1 MPLWLG
7 YFYIKIQQIMG
18 RQIFAAE
25 VSHEDTPL
33 AIREKLAANEA
44 TVKQHLRQLNLVAD
58 EVFVLSTCNRFTVY
72 IINNDISP
80 LTDFFAQYPGL
91 KGYVQFYYNTEES
104 VTHLFAVASGLLSP
118 IKGDHQILVQIRQ
131 AHKWALACNTIGIT
145 LDNLLGQALRIGKR
159 VRTET
164 GIDKFCSSVVDAGIE
179 LLYNR
184 LDSLHNKKFLII
196 GTGKIARLALKYL
209 YNEGIQN
216 IHIVSKDINRAHE
229 LANLYYVEAVDI
241 ENIHEH
247 VKNADVIIGGTHYEV
262 SLFPESYLS
271 GFFEHDKMWFIL
283 DFGMPRNFNSKL
295 AEHNAIELYNLDD
308 LKRLYKS
315 PLDAFG
321 GIEAAWTIVMR
332 EAKGFMEVL
341 AQLEFSPVLVAYW
354 NRLMYIKNREMNV
367 LLPKLDEQL
376 SQGDIDSIKKQAHKL
391 IRNMSGNSWDN
402 IRVLANNTQA
412 KNGRAAVNDLSDF
425 SQVKF
430 NISLN

>member
-1 MPLWLG
+1 MA
-7 YFYIKIQQIMG
+7 

-33 AIREKLAANEA
+33 AIREKLAADQA
-44 TVKQHLRQLNLVAD
+44 TVKQHLQHIGLTAD
-58 EVFVLSTCNRFTVY
+58 EVFILSTCNRFTVY
-72 IINNDISP
+72 IVNDTISP
-80 LTDFFAQYPGL
+80 LTEFFAQYPSL

-118 IKGDHQILVQIRQ
+118 IKGDHEVLDQIRQ
-131 AHKWALACNTIGIT
+131 SRKWALSCNSIGIT
-145 LDNLLGQALRIGKR
+145 LDNLLGQALRVGNR

-164 GIDKFCSSVVDAGIE
+164 GIDKFCSSVVDTGIE

-184 LDSLHNKKFLII
+184 LDALHDKKFLII

-216 IHIVSKDINRAHE
+216 IKIVSKDISRAHE
-229 LANLYYVEAVDI
+229 LANLYYVEAADI

-271 GFFEHDKMWFIL
+271 GFFEHSKMWFIL

-295 AEHNAIELYNLDD
+295 AEHNSIELYNLDD
-308 LKRLYKS
+308 LKRLHKS

-341 AQLEFSPVLVAYW
+341 LQLEFSPVLVAYW
-354 NRLMYIKNREMNV
+354 NRLLYIKNRELNV
-367 LLPKLDEQL
+367 LLPKLDNQL
-376 SQGDIDSIKKQAHKL
+376 SAVDIDRIKKQAHKL
-391 IRNMSGNSWDN
+391 IRNMSGNSWAT
-402 IRVLANNTQA
+402 IRVLGNNTKAENA
-412 KNGRAAVNDLSDF
+412 KALVTEIGTFD
-425 SQVKF
+425 QVKF

>member
-1 MPLWLG
+1 
-7 YFYIKIQQIMG
+7 MG
-18 RQIFAAE
+18 KQIFAAE

-33 AIREKLAANEA
+33 AIREKLAASEGV
-44 TVKQHLRQLNLVAD
+44 VKHHLQQLNLVTD

-72 IINNDISP
+72 IVNNDISP
-80 LTDFFAQYPGL
+80 LTDFFAQYPSL

-118 IKGDHQILVQIRQ
+118 IKGDHQILAQIKQ
-131 AHKWALACNTIGIT
+131 AHEWALSCNSIGIT
-145 LDNLLGQALRIGKR
+145 LDNLLRHAVRIGKR

-184 LDSLHNKKFLII
+184 LDALHNKKFLII

-216 IHIVSKDINRAHE
+216 IGIVSQDIGRAQE
-229 LANLYYVEAVDI
+229 LANLYYVEALDI

-271 GFFEHDKMWFIL
+271 GFFEHSKMWFIL

-295 AEHNAIELYNLDD
+295 AEHNSIELYNLDD
-308 LKRLYKS
+308 LKRLHKS

-321 GIEAAWTIVMR
+321 GIEGAWTIVMR
-332 EAKGFMEVL
+332 EAKAFMEVL
-341 AQLEFSPVLVAYW
+341 VQLEFSPVLVAYW
-354 NRLMYIKNREMNV
+354 NRLLYIKNRELNV
-367 LLPKLDEQL
+367 LLPKLDDQL
-376 SQGDIDSIKKQAHKL
+376 SAVDIEKIKKQAHKL
-391 IRNMSGNSWDN
+391 IRNMSGNSWDT
-402 IRVLANNTQA
+402 IRLMANNTQA
-412 KNGRAAVNDLSDF
+412 KNGKSLVENVGEF
-425 SQVKF
+425 SQVRF

>member
-1 MPLWLG
+1 
-7 YFYIKIQQIMG
+7 MG

-33 AIREKLAANEA
+33 AIREKLAATEA
-44 TVKQHLRQLNLVAD
+44 TVKQHLRHLNLVAD

-80 LTDFFAQYPGL
+80 LTDFFAQFPVL

-118 IKGDHQILVQIRQ
+118 IKGDHEILEQIKL
-131 AHKWALACNTIGIT
+131 AHQWALACNTIGIT
-145 LDNLLGQALRIGKR
+145 FDNLLRQALRIGTR

-184 LDSLHNKKFLII
+184 LDTLHNKKFLII

-216 IHIVSKDINRAHE
+216 IKIVSKDINRAHE

-271 GFFEHDKMWFIL
+271 GFFEQDKMWFIL

-308 LKRLYKS
+308 LKRLHKS

-332 EAKGFMEVL
+332 EAKGFIEVL
-341 AQLEFSPVLVAYW
+341 QQLEFSPVLVAYW
-354 NRLMYIKNREMNV
+354 NRLMYIKNRELNV
-367 LLPKLDEQL
+367 LLPKLDDQL
-376 SQGDIDSIKKQAHKL
+376 SQCDIELIKKQAHKL
-391 IRNMSGNSWDN
+391 IRNMAGNSWNN
-402 IRVLANNTQA
+402 IRVMANNTQA
-412 KNGRAAVNDLSDF
+412 ENGKALVNNLGNF
-425 SQVKF
+425 TQVKF